1 MGEGFSEEVTHELS
15 PEGWTGGNQVTH
27 WGKVSQLESAEWE
40 PQGNQRDGNENP
52 GWAGTGWSEVKPRA
66 PGERSFHS
74 PSGRK
79 IHGSLFRF
87 PSDKKKLSISLITE
101 GIYAFLLKIQR
112 IANL

>member
-66 PGERSFHS
+66 PGRGLFTALLGGRFMDRFSDSLLIRKSFQ
-74 PSGRK
+74 
-79 IHGSLFRF
+79 
-87 PSDKKKLSISLITE
+87 
-101 GIYAFLLKIQR
+101 FL
-112 IANL
+112 